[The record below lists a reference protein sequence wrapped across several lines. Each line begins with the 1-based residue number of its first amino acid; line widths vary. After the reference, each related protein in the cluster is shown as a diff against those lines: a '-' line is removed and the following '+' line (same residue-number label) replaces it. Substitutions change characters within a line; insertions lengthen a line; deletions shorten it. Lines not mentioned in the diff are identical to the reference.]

1 MLVELGKNQN
11 VYKLC
16 NIPGVTVRPKRGKDE
31 CLGRPG
37 CGFKAVATE
46 LFRTGASELSPIVLN
61 IFQLG
66 CTTRPHCPPQDWLPY
81 CLYPPCTLDNCHS
94 LCPCLAVCLF
104 TVALDH
110 LCTFVP
116 LYLHGI
122 QSAGTDSSGALQA
135 RHARAWSPPEPDKRR
150 FNYGAGSNF
159 PVKTRS
165 PDCWSFRSGTNG
177 GNGFNIFAAT
187 GRNIFCDKIL
197 TCRGFSG

>member
-46 LFRTGASELSPIVLN
+46 LFRTVASELSPIVLN

-66 CTTRPHCPPQDWLPY
+66 CTTPPHCPPQDWLPY

-116 LYLHGI
+116 
-122 QSAGTDSSGALQA
+122 A
-135 RHARAWSPPEPDKRR
+135 RHSIGRHRQQWRSTSTTCTSRVATRAGQTE
-150 FNYGAGSNF
+150 
-159 PVKTRS
+159 
-165 PDCWSFRSGTNG
+165 
-177 GNGFNIFAAT
+177 I
-187 GRNIFCDKIL
+187 
-197 TCRGFSG
+197 

>member
-1 MLVELGKNQN
+1 M
-11 VYKLC
+11 
-16 NIPGVTVRPKRGKDE
+16 
-31 CLGRPG
+31 
-37 CGFKAVATE
+37 
-46 LFRTGASELSPIVLN
+46 SPIVLN

-159 PVKTRS
+159 PVKTPITRLLVV
-165 PDCWSFRSGTNG
+165 PV
-177 GNGFNIFAAT
+177 GNQWRKRFQYLRGD
-187 GRNIFCDKIL
+187 RKKYIL
-197 TCRGFSG
+197 